1 MKQKTLVI
9 LLVIETAILALVL
22 LDHYTEL
29 KNKNKYIQNS
39 EDNNISSDLDMSGET
54 EIFREAS
61 PDGNFVVYI
70 EEIGAPDFP
79 FGKAHLQVTLFEV
92 IPEDESPG
100 VYYRASF
107 QADVANDG
115 APADYEIEWL
125 DDGVQIALIGSEQPT
140 AYYVL
145 PFRTLDDRNKNA
157 ASEELDISESEVL
170 DGDRVIQEQSFDV
183 ELNDWGEVQF
193 VSYMPDG
200 VPLMRDV
207 SFLLTKENQIIYT
220 FPAYEEAG
228 LLESVDAVGFQDID
242 GDNVKD
248 VIVIMTYVSGAGP
261 TGMVPRKAVRI
272 FRAEGSEF
280 ILCHDLMLEILFNI
294 EDEEMSV
301 PAICKYIEENEVYY

>member
-1 MKQKTLVI
+1 MRIIKKCLKVI
-9 LLVIETAILALVL
+9 LCI
-22 LDHYTEL
+22 
-29 KNKNKYIQNS
+29 
-39 EDNNISSDLDMSGET
+39 
-54 EIFREAS
+54 
-61 PDGNFVVYI
+61 
-70 EEIGAPDFP
+70 IGA
-79 FGKAHLQVTLFEV
+79 
-92 IPEDESPG
+92 
-100 VYYRASF
+100 
-107 QADVANDG
+107 
-115 APADYEIEWL
+115 
-125 DDGVQIALIGSEQPT
+125 IALIILIFWLILHYEMNYKKTILYFDGTQEIP
-140 AYYVL
+140 YL
-145 PFRTLDDRNKNA
+145 NDRNKNA
-157 ASEELDISESEVL
+157 ASEELDISESEML

-200 VPLMRDV
+200 VPLVGDV

-220 FPAYEEAG
+220 FPAYEETG

-294 EDEEMSV
+294 EDEEVSV
-301 PAICKYIEENEVYY
+301 PAICKYIEENEVY

>member
-1 MKQKTLVI
+1 MKKCLKVI
-9 LLVIETAILALVL
+9 LCI
-22 LDHYTEL
+22 
-29 KNKNKYIQNS
+29 
-39 EDNNISSDLDMSGET
+39 
-54 EIFREAS
+54 
-61 PDGNFVVYI
+61 
-70 EEIGAPDFP
+70 IGA
-79 FGKAHLQVTLFEV
+79 
-92 IPEDESPG
+92 
-100 VYYRASF
+100 
-107 QADVANDG
+107 
-115 APADYEIEWL
+115 
-125 DDGVQIALIGSEQPT
+125 IALIILIFWLCLHYEMNYKKTVCDTAISPDEKYQITLMAIGEPDWPFGSASGRLILKEGKNWISQIDFELWNDGGSISSGCWKVTWYEDYVEVILSGEEQEDERFILYFDGT
-140 AYYVL
+140 QEIQYL
-145 PFRTLDDRNKNA
+145 NDMNKSA

-193 VSYMPDG
+193 VSSMPDG
-200 VPLMRDV
+200 VPMMRDV

-220 FPAYEEAG
+220 FPAYDEVG

-280 ILCHDLMLEILFNI
+280 TLCHDLMLEILFNI

-301 PAICKYIEENEVYY
+301 PTICKYIEENEVY

>member
-1 MKQKTLVI
+1 MRIIKKCLKVI
-9 LLVIETAILALVL
+9 LWI
-22 LDHYTEL
+22 
-29 KNKNKYIQNS
+29 
-39 EDNNISSDLDMSGET
+39 
-54 EIFREAS
+54 
-61 PDGNFVVYI
+61 
-70 EEIGAPDFP
+70 IGA
-79 FGKAHLQVTLFEV
+79 
-92 IPEDESPG
+92 
-100 VYYRASF
+100 
-107 QADVANDG
+107 
-115 APADYEIEWL
+115 
-125 DDGVQIALIGSEQPT
+125 IALIILIFWLCLHYEMNYKKTVCDTAISPDNKYQITLMAIGEPDWPFGSASGRLILKEGKNQIAQTDFELWNDGGSISSGCWKVTWYEDYVEVILSGEEQEDERFILYFDGT
-140 AYYVL
+140 QEIQYL
-145 PFRTLDDRNKNA
+145 NDMNKNA

-200 VPLMRDV
+200 VPLMGDV

-220 FPAYEEAG
+220 FPAYEEVG
-228 LLESVDAVGFQDID
+228 LLESVDSVGFQDID

-301 PAICKYIEENEVYY
+301 PTICKYIEENEVY

>member
-1 MKQKTLVI
+1 MRIIKKCLKVI
-9 LLVIETAILALVL
+9 LCI
-22 LDHYTEL
+22 
-29 KNKNKYIQNS
+29 
-39 EDNNISSDLDMSGET
+39 
-54 EIFREAS
+54 
-61 PDGNFVVYI
+61 
-70 EEIGAPDFP
+70 IGA
-79 FGKAHLQVTLFEV
+79 
-92 IPEDESPG
+92 
-100 VYYRASF
+100 
-107 QADVANDG
+107 
-115 APADYEIEWL
+115 
-125 DDGVQIALIGSEQPT
+125 IALIILIFWLSLHYEMNYKKTVCDTAISPDKKYQITLMAIGEPDWPFGSASGRLILKEGKNQIAQTDFELWNDGGSISSGCWKVTWYEDYVEVILSGEEQEDERFILYFDGT
-140 AYYVL
+140 QEIQYL
-145 PFRTLDDRNKNA
+145 NDMNKNA

-200 VPLMRDV
+200 VPLMGDV

-220 FPAYEEAG
+220 FPAYEEVG

-301 PAICKYIEENEVYY
+301 PTICKYIEENEVY

>member
-1 MKQKTLVI
+1 MKQKILVI
-9 LLVIETAILALVL
+9 LVIIETAILVLVL
-22 LDHYTEL
+22 LNYYTEL
-29 KNKNKYIQNS
+29 KNKNNIQNS
-39 EDNNISSDLDMSGET
+39 EDNNISSDLDMSGKT

-70 EEIGAPDFP
+70 EEIGVPDFS

-125 DDGVQIALIGSEQPT
+125 DNGVQIALIGSEQPT
-140 AYYVL
+140 AYYIL
-145 PFRTLDDRNKNA
+145 PFRTLDDMNKNA
-157 ASEELDISESEVL
+157 VSEELDISESEVL
-170 DGDRVIQEQSFDV
+170 DEGRVIQEQSFNV

-200 VPLMRDV
+200 VPLMGDV

-220 FPAYEEAG
+220 FPAYEEVG

-248 VIVIMTYVSGAGP
+248 VIVIMTYVSGAGS

-301 PAICKYIEENEVYY
+301 PTICEYIEENEVY